1 MQINQV
7 VVSARPGDA
16 VTASALELRRLL
28 RQIGRSEIF
37 ARYVHEDLHHDVWE
51 LKDSDWLAS
60 EHPEEDLIVFHASI
74 GEPAVERFLLG
85 RPEALVVY
93 YHNMSPPEL
102 FYEYDP
108 TLAGLLET
116 GRRELARL
124 APRAVMA
131 IAVSAFNAAELSDL
145 GYRDVRIAPLVVDA
159 QRLASIPP
167 DADLSARLSARE
179 GPVALFV
186 GQLLPHKRVDFLLEM
201 FHVLTT
207 YHRRPATLAV
217 IGNPRLHRLADSLR
231 RLVVELRLESVVMT
245 GAVTDPELAAWYRR
259 ADVFVTASE
268 HEGFCVPPLEAMA
281 HDVPVV
287 ARAWAALPET
297 IGDAGVLLA
306 PEDGPEAMAAAVAAV
321 LEDDALRRHLVTNGR
336 QRLVSLDAGAA
347 RAGLVGLLLE
357 AVRSQ

>member
-108 TLAGLLET
+108 ALAGLLET

-124 APRAVMA
+124 ASRAHMA
-131 IAVSAFNAAELSDL
+131 IAVSAFNAAELNQL
-145 GYRDVRIAPLVVDA
+145 GYRDVRLAPLVIDTD
-159 QRLASIPP
+159 RLASAPVP
-167 DADLSARLSARE
+167 VELASRLSE
-179 GPVALFV
+179 LNGPVLLFV

-207 YHRRPATLAV
+207 YHYRPATLAI
-217 IGNPRLHRLADSLR
+217 IGNPRLPRLSDSLQ
-231 RLVVELRLESVVMT
+231 RLIGELQLANVVMT
-245 GAVTDPELAAWYRR
+245 GPVSDGELAGWYER

-287 ARAWAALPET
+287 ARRFAALPET
-297 IGDAGVLLA
+297 IGDAGVLVGPDA
-306 PEDGPEAMAAAVAAV
+306 GPEEMAGAVVAV
-321 LEDDALRRHLVTNGR
+321 LDDASLRGRLIDRGR
-336 QRLVSLDAGAA
+336 QRLANLDADSA

-357 AVRSQ
+357 AVRSR

>member
-60 EHPEEDLIVFHASI
+60 EHPEDDLIVFHASI
-74 GEPAVERFLLG
+74 GEPAVEQFLMG

-93 YHNMSPPEL
+93 YHNISPPEL

-108 TLAGLLET
+108 SLAGLLET

-124 APRAVMA
+124 ASRAHMA
-131 IAVSAFNAAELSDL
+131 IAVSAFNAAELSEL
-145 GYRDVRIAPLVVDA
+145 GYRDVRLAPLVIDTD
-159 QRLASIPP
+159 RLASAPVP
-167 DADLSARLSARE
+167 AELEDRLEALQ
-179 GPVALFV
+179 GPVLLFV
-186 GQLLPHKRVDFLLEM
+186 GQVLPHKRVDFLLEM

-207 YHRRPATLAV
+207 YHHRPATLAV
-217 IGNPRLHRLADSLR
+217 IGHPRLKRLAESLG
-231 RLVVELRLESVVMT
+231 RLVAELNLDNVAMP
-245 GAVTDPELAAWYRR
+245 GAVSDGELAAWYRR

-287 ARAWAALPET
+287 ARRLAALPET
-297 IGDAGVLLA
+297 IGEAGLLVGPDAG
-306 PEDGPEAMAAAVAAV
+306 PEEMAAAVAAV
-321 LEDDALRRHLVTNGR
+321 LDDIGLRAELVRRGR
-336 QRLVSLDAGAA
+336 RRLERLDADGA

-357 AVRSQ
+357 AVRTR